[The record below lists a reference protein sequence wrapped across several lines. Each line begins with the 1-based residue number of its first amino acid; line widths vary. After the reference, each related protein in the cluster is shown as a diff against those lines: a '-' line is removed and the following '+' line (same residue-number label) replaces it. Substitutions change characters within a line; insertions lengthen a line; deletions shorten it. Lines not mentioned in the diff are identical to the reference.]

1 MKDLEY
7 WVLVGFGALF
17 LLIGSALLYPAYNWQ
32 QRVKRSFFWPT
43 VQGRVLKSGIDSIA
57 FRAGTGRSDGISY
70 QPNVEYE
77 YTVDDV
83 LYPHEHIEVGGP
95 PGYASRST
103 AEKHAANYPIGRDVP
118 VYFDPENASTACL
131 ERRSSQS
138 KMMIVI
144 GVASSIGGV
153 PMILFAL
160 QKMFRIW

>member
-1 MKDLEY
+1 MEDLEY

-17 LLIGSALLYPAYNWQ
+17 LLVGSALLYPAYNWQ

-43 VQGRVLKSGIDSIA
+43 VQGRVLKSGIDKIRR
-57 FRAGTGRSDGISY
+57 RADSTSGGISY
-70 QPNVEYE
+70 HPNVEYE

-83 LYPHEHIEVGGP
+83 LYTHDHIEVGGT